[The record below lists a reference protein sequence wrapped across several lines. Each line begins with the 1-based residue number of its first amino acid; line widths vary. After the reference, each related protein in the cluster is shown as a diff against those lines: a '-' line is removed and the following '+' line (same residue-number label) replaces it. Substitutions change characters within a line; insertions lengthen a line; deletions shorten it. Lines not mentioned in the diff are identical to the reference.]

1 MSGQEIGFILLL
13 IVLILLSASFS
24 AAETAFSSLNVI
36 RLKQMAKAGDKKAKQ
51 AYKISR
57 NFTETITTILIGN
70 NVVNILATSLTTS
83 LFSTLFGAYGVA
95 IATVLMTILILLFGE
110 IIPKILAKSYA
121 EKMALTFAKP
131 LSMLSF
137 VLKPVTVII
146 VKAQTNW
153 ERKMNVAHI
162 TATEGEFLE
171 ILSTIEQE
179 GVLEQE
185 EREMIESVIE
195 FDDKLIR
202 EVMVPSE
209 KVIFIYNN
217 STFDDLKDVLRE
229 HKLSRIPVLDVK
241 TLEVKGIIRVRDVL
255 DLLLNEEDVVLSS
268 IMQKPIYI
276 SQRRRLPQV
285 LDEIQRSREH
295 MAVVVESMKSTR
307 FVGIVTLEDLL
318 EELVGEIYDEYDHVP
333 KNVVEIGHHTFHVE
347 GNMSLYEF
355 FNEFIEEQTVPSTKA
370 KTVAE
375 WIMEI
380 NNGKKVRKNKVI
392 EHENFT
398 ITILETELGMAKQI
412 EIDVGSISMDD
423 EI

>member
-1 MSGQEIGFILLL
+1 MSGQEIGFIVIL
-13 IVLILLSASFS
+13 IILILLSASFS
-24 AAETAFSSLNVI
+24 AAETAFSSLNAI

-51 AYKISR
+51 AYKISK

-70 NVVNILATSLTTS
+70 NIVNILATSLTTS

-95 IATVLMTILILLFGE
+95 IATVVMTILILLFGE

-121 EKMALTFAKP
+121 ERMALYFAKP
-131 LSMLSF
+131 LSILSF
-137 VLKPVTVII
+137 VLKPITMII
-146 VKAQTNW
+146 VKVQTTW
-153 ERKMNVAHI
+153 EKKMNVEHI

-209 KVIFIYNN
+209 KVIFVYDY
-217 STFDDLKDVLRE
+217 STFADLKELLRV
-229 HKLSRIPVLDVK
+229 HKLSRIPVLDSK
-241 TLEVKGIIRVRDVL
+241 TLEVIGIIRVRDVL
-255 DLLLNEEDVVLSS
+255 DLLLNDKVVVLAD

-295 MAVVVESMKSTR
+295 MAVVVESMKSNR

-318 EELVGEIYDEYDHVP
+318 EELVGEIYDEYDHIP

-347 GNMSLYEF
+347 GSMSLYEF
-355 FNEFIEEQTVPSTKA
+355 FNEFIEDQAVPNTKA
-370 KTVAE
+370 RTVAE
-375 WIMEI
+375 WILEI